1 MFNVMYL
8 LAARNLLDRRK
19 NQLDAGRSNFQRD
32 KEEFFYWILSLLE
45 KVMNRALLVTDD
57 FEVNIIEKSM
67 PVVPVIVGDLSEMLP
82 MDLVFLTEEFLGE
95 TNGYLSHLPRN
106 DFISVMM
113 ETVEV
118 FNEIGKVTDGSFRAQ
133 MSENSDGLLTMRVSV
148 CVDEI
153 SDSDLPF

>member
-19 NQLDAGRSNFQRD
+19 NQLDAGRSFFQRD

-45 KVMNRALLVTDD
+45 HVMNRSLLKGDN
-57 FEVNIIEKSM
+57 FEVNVIESI
-67 PVVPVIVGDLSEMLP
+67 PVVKLP
-82 MDLVFLTEEFLGE
+82 TNQVFFTEEFIGQA
-95 TNGYLSHLPRN
+95 NGYYSHSDRN

-133 MSENSDGLLTMRVSV
+133 WSENNDGLLTMRVSV